1 MSLPINDLPYLLSCY
16 TVVKKPSEI
25 SLDTNN
31 KMEPVPLQYQ
41 LTTNGKNTVKI
52 IELATWRTGSSFL
65 GELISLHEETF
76 YSYEPLHLL
85 SDNVR

>member
-1 MSLPINDLPYLLSCY
+1 MVPHRRYLQCSSPTSVCFEQ
-16 TVVKKPSEI
+16 VFVSI
-25 SLDTNN
+25 
-31 KMEPVPLQYQ
+31 Q

>member
-1 MSLPINDLPYLLSCY
+1 MVRVWY
-16 TVVKKPSEI
+16 TVVKKTSKI
-25 SLDTNN
+25 SLDASD
-31 KMEPVPLQYQ
+31 KMEPVPTQYQ
-41 LTTNGKNTVKI
+41 LTTNGKNTVKV

-65 GELISLHEETF
+65 GELISLHKETF

>member
-16 TVVKKPSEI
+16 TVVKKPSTI
-25 SLDTNN
+25 SFDAND
-31 KMEPVPLQYQ
+31 KMEQVPLHYQ

-65 GELISLHEETF
+65 HEETF

>member
-1 MSLPINDLPYLLSCY
+1 MTIVILCLLSCY
-16 TVVKKPSEI
+16 TVFKKPYKI
-25 SLDTNN
+25 SIDAHN
-31 KMEPVPLQYQ
+31 KMETVPHQYQ
-41 LTTNGKNTVKI
+41 LTANGKNTVKI